1 MFDFS
6 HPPLNK
12 SVEERRRQNEA
23 ASAAIDML
31 GEIMLS
37 DPRMPESSK
46 IEMRIMLASKK
57 LTDKVTNSFLAFAQ
71 PERDPEKR
79 EALYPERKEVL
90 EYIQLV
96 SAGIDTF
103 LAAHPAPVMEL
114 GNTPDHNI

>member
-6 HPPLNK
+6 HPPLSNGLEDRRNK
-12 SVEERRRQNEA
+12 NEA
-23 ASAAIDML
+23 MSAAIDIL

-57 LTDKVTNSFLAFAQ
+57 LTDKITTSFLAFAQ
-71 PERDPEKR
+71 PERDAEKR
-79 EALYPERKEVL
+79 EVLYPERKEVL

-103 LAAHPAPVMEL
+103 LAAHPAPAMEL
-114 GNTPDHNI
+114 GNISDH